1 MKYNEM
7 KTKQQEFIQW
17 LFDDNNHDEDSTT
30 FQRGYLKRIANDN
43 GMAWAPAWIVKD
55 TTRVSKRGFYNV
67 PELADFI
74 CNHTGIDFGKKT
86 ETEEEDVLIERMQNE
101 AASESESL
109 LEATPVESSAQTV
122 AV

>member
-1 MKYNEM
+1 MKYTDL
-7 KTKQQEFIQW
+7 KAKQQEFVQW
-17 LFDDNNHDEDSTT
+17 LFDDGNHDQDKTT

-55 TTRVSKRGFYNV
+55 TNRVSKRGFYAI

-74 CNHTGIDFGKKT
+74 QSAGDDGA
-86 ETEEEDVLIERMQNE
+86 EEEEDVLIERMRDE
-101 AASESESL
+101 AASESESS
-109 LEATPVESSAQTV
+109 LEEIPVESSAQTV